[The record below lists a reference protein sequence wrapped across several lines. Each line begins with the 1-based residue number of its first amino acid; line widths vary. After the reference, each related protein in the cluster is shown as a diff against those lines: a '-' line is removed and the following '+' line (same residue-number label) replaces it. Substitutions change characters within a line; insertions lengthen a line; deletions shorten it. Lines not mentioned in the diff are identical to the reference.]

1 MKNKELTKSQ
11 IIRSAALSFG
21 SSLQQKRREL
31 SLRLDNLSEDTNIP
45 ISSIDKM
52 ELGLSHKLN
61 HAIKLALYY
70 NCEIKIELVK
80 FSHNNQQ

>member
-1 MKNKELTKSQ
+1 MSNKELTKSK
-11 IIRSAALSFG
+11 IIRTAAQSLG
-21 SSLQQKRREL
+21 TSLQQKRREL
-31 SLRLDNLSEDTNIP
+31 GLGLANLSQDTNIP